1 MAAEIKGV
9 FEDNLEQLVKDA
21 KLFVVGAGGIGCE
34 LLKNLVLTGFKN
46 IDIVRIPYSNNI
58 HIYNVFL

>member
-9 FEDNLEQLVKDA
+9 FEDNLERLIKEA
-21 KLFVVGAGGIGCE
+21 KLFVIGAGGIGCE

-46 IDIVRIPYSNNI
+46 IDIVRDEK
-58 HIYNVFL
+58 